1 MAAGLCLELPPVIP
15 NPTLI
20 SSIPMRNNSNYLLP
34 TPVVAP
40 LLSIGY
46 KDLAVQSTY
55 IIGGEGNGNVLFTWL
70 R

>member
-1 MAAGLCLELPPVIP
+1 
-15 NPTLI
+15 
-20 SSIPMRNNSNYLLP
+20 MRNNSNYLLP